1 MESIGIGIDLGTTN
15 SCIAF
20 WRQTG
25 DKENAYQ
32 LELVVNELGS
42 RITPSVVS
50 FTKKER
56 IVGQNAKEQI
66 AKNAEN
72 TIYDVKRL
80 IGRKFNDPCVQED
93 MKLWPFKV
101 IKDPNSDYP
110 LIEITFKGE
119 KKHFKPEEI
128 SSMIL
133 SKLKVQAE
141 NYLNHK
147 VERAIITCPAYFNE
161 NQRDSTQLAAKL
173 AGLEVNR
180 IINEPTAAAIAYGFN
195 SDFNNGKHVL
205 VFDLGGGTFDVSVLT
220 IDKEIIE
227 VRSTCGNTH
236 LGGEDFDNEL
246 LKYCLKKFKE
256 NTGID
261 ASKNAKAIRR
271 LKNKC
276 EKAKMELSS
285 TLETSIDIDSFCE
298 GNDLSITIMRIEFEE
313 LCKNYF
319 EMCFPCIDQALKDAI
334 LKKEQIDDI
343 VLIGGSSRIP
353 KIQEMIKEYFGKEP
367 KKNIHPEE
375 AVALGAAIQ
384 SAICENIEEEGLEKL
399 MIIDLTPLSIGFAL
413 QNGEMFVLIERNTS
427 IPTTNSHL
435 FQTPKDNTEKILIEI
450 YQGERK
456 LAKENEFLGKTV
468 INLPKRPKG
477 LRVIVSFSLDISGIL
492 SVSAYEEGKTED
504 KSFQIDIFKNSIPE
518 NKIKKMVEEALLWEK
533 EDLKRIENITIR
545 NNLQSLGFD
554 LKNSKNKELSEKG
567 IELVNWVKKNKE
579 QSTEVYLQKMKEYEK
594 YKIDK

>member
-1 MESIGIGIDLGTTN
+1 MSKAIGIDLGTTY
-15 SCIAF
+15 SCVGVWNNNKVEIIP
-20 WRQTG
+20 
-25 DKENAYQ
+25 
-32 LELVVNELGS
+32 NEMGTNK
-42 RITPSVVS
+42 TPCVVS
-50 FTKKER
+50 FDGNERLIGQAGKEKITK
-56 IVGQNAKEQI
+56 NF
-66 AKNAEN
+66 KN
-72 TIYDVKRL
+72 TVYDAKRL
-80 IGRKFNDPCVQED
+80 IGRRFTDKIVQED
-93 MKLWPFKV
+93 MKRWPFKV
-101 IKDPNSDYP
+101 EKDDKTDRP
-110 LIEITFKGE
+110 LIVVDYLGQ
-119 KKHFKPEEI
+119 KKKFLPEEI
-128 SSMIL
+128 SAMIL
-133 SKLKVQAE
+133 GKMKKIAE
-141 NYLNHK
+141 DYVGSEVKN
-147 VERAIITCPAYFNE
+147 AIITVPAYFNDS
-161 NQRDSTQLAAKL
+161 QRQSTRDAGRI
-173 AGLEVNR
+173 AGLNVMR
-180 IINEPTAAAIAYGFN
+180 IINEPTAAAIAYGLDN
-195 SDFNNGKHVL
+195 RSSEERIVL
-205 VFDLGGGTFDVSVLT
+205 VFDLGGGTFDVSILSISDET
-220 IDKEIIE
+220 FE
-227 VRSTCGNTH
+227 VKSTSGNTH

-261 ASKNAKAIRR
+261 ASNNAKALRR

-276 EKAKMELSS
+276 EKAKIELSS

-298 GNDLSITIMRIEFEE
+298 GNDLSISIMRSEFEE

-343 VLIGGSSRIP
+343 VLVGGSSRIP

-399 MIIDLTPLSIGFAL
+399 AILDLTPLSIGFAL
-413 QNGEMFVLIERNTS
+413 QNGEMFVIIERNTS

-477 LRVIVSFSLDISGIL
+477 LRVIVSFSLDLSGIL
-492 SVSAYEEGKTED
+492 TVSAYEEGKTED
-504 KSFQIDIFKNSIPE
+504 ESFRIDVFKNSIPQ
-518 NKIKKMVEEALLWEK
+518 NKITKMVEEALLWEK

-545 NNLQSLGFD
+545 NNLQSLGFA

-567 IELVNWVKKNKE
+567 NELVNWVKKNKE

-594 YKIDK
+594 YKVDK

>member
-25 DKENAYQ
+25 DKENAFQ
-32 LELVVNELGS
+32 LELVVNETGG

-119 KKHFKPEEI
+119 QKHFKPEEI

-141 NYLNHK
+141 NYLNQK

-173 AGLEVNR
+173 AGLDVNR

-205 VFDLGGGTFDVSVLT
+205 VFDLG
-220 IDKEIIE
+220 
-227 VRSTCGNTH
+227 
-236 LGGEDFDNEL
+236 
-246 LKYCLKKFKE
+246 
-256 NTGID
+256 
-261 ASKNAKAIRR
+261 
-271 LKNKC
+271 
-276 EKAKMELSS
+276 
-285 TLETSIDIDSFCE
+285 
-298 GNDLSITIMRIEFEE
+298 
-313 LCKNYF
+313 
-319 EMCFPCIDQALKDAI
+319 
-334 LKKEQIDDI
+334 
-343 VLIGGSSRIP
+343 
-353 KIQEMIKEYFGKEP
+353 
-367 KKNIHPEE
+367 
-375 AVALGAAIQ
+375 
-384 SAICENIEEEGLEKL
+384 
-399 MIIDLTPLSIGFAL
+399 
-413 QNGEMFVLIERNTS
+413 
-427 IPTTNSHL
+427 
-435 FQTPKDNTEKILIEI
+435 
-450 YQGERK
+450 
-456 LAKENEFLGKTV
+456 
-468 INLPKRPKG
+468 
-477 LRVIVSFSLDISGIL
+477 
-492 SVSAYEEGKTED
+492 
-504 KSFQIDIFKNSIPE
+504 
-518 NKIKKMVEEALLWEK
+518 
-533 EDLKRIENITIR
+533 
-545 NNLQSLGFD
+545 
-554 LKNSKNKELSEKG
+554 
-567 IELVNWVKKNKE
+567 
-579 QSTEVYLQKMKEYEK
+579 
-594 YKIDK
+594 

>member
-25 DKENAYQ
+25 DKENAFQ
-32 LELVVNELGS
+32 LELVVNETGG

-66 AKNAEN
+66 AKNTEN

-141 NYLNHK
+141 NYLNKK

-173 AGLEVNR
+173 AGLDVNR

-195 SDFNNGKHVL
+195 SAFNNGKHVL

-220 IDKEIIE
+220 IEKELIE

-261 ASKNAKAIRR
+261 ASNNAKALRR

-276 EKAKMELSS
+276 EKAKIELSS

-343 VLIGGSSRIP
+343 VLVGGSSRIP

-384 SAICENIEEEGLEKL
+384 SAICENIEEEGLDKL
-399 MIIDLTPLSIGFAL
+399 IIIDLTPLSIGFAL
-413 QNGEMFVLIERNTS
+413 QNGEMFVIIERNTS

-504 KSFQIDIFKNSIPE
+504 ESFRIDVFKNSIPQ
-518 NKIKKMVEEALLWEK
+518 NKITKMVEEALLWEK

-545 NNLQSLGFD
+545 NNLQSLGFA
-554 LKNSKNKELSEKG
+554 LKNSKNKELSDKG
-567 IELVNWVKKNKE
+567 NELVNWVKKNKE

-594 YKIDK
+594 YKVDK

>member
-25 DKENAYQ
+25 DKENAFQ
-32 LELVVNELGS
+32 LELVVNETGG

-56 IVGQNAKEQI
+56 IVGQNAKDQI

-141 NYLNHK
+141 NYLNQK

-173 AGLEVNR
+173 AGLKVNR

-220 IDKEIIE
+220 IEKELIE

-256 NTGID
+256 NTGIA
-261 ASKNAKAIRR
+261 ASNNAKAIRR

-343 VLIGGSSRIP
+343 VLVGGSSRIP

-504 KSFQIDIFKNSIPE
+504 EPFRIDVFKNSIPQ
-518 NKIKKMVEEALLWEK
+518 NKIKKMVEEAHLWEK

-545 NNLQSLGFD
+545 NNLQSLGFA
-554 LKNSKNKELSEKG
+554 LKNSKNKELSDKG
-567 IELVNWVKKNKE
+567 NELVNWVKKNKE

-594 YKIDK
+594 YKVDK

>member
-25 DKENAYQ
+25 DKENAFQ
-32 LELVVNELGS
+32 LELVVNETGG

-173 AGLEVNR
+173 AGLDVNR

-195 SDFNNGKHVL
+195 SAFNNGKHVL

-220 IDKEIIE
+220 IEKELIE

-276 EKAKMELSS
+276 EKAKIELSS

-399 MIIDLTPLSIGFAL
+399 AILDLTPLSIGFAL

-504 KSFQIDIFKNSIPE
+504 ESFRIDVFKNSIPQ
-518 NKIKKMVEEALLWEK
+518 NKIRKMVEEALLWEK

-545 NNLQSLGFD
+545 NNLQSLGFA
-554 LKNSKNKELSEKG
+554 LKNSKNKELSDKG
-567 IELVNWVKKNKE
+567 NELVNWVKKNKE

-594 YKIDK
+594 YKVDK